1 MTQEEK
7 VEELIKEGFNLSF
20 PMVITDVVALD
31 KYLRNHTNAVTSELK
46 ECFKN
51 YTDAIASASE
61 ELTCEIR
68 ENVESCYKPL
78 TIVYTKPHTYVML
91 RENVESCYKPLT
103 IVYTKPHTYVM
114 YRGIKIPT
122 KGLYS
127 QSKNKFTAKI
137 VRKVYL
143 KPMSVIPA
151 EDPNDKHRINID
163 MVFNTIDQK

>member
-1 MTQEEK
+1 MTAQEK
-7 VEELIKEGFNLSF
+7 VENLIKEGVKHPL
-20 PMVITDVVALD
+20 PAGITDAATLD
-31 KYLRNHTNAVTSELK
+31 KYLRNHTNTVASELK
-46 ECFKN
+46 ECFRN
-51 YTDAIASASE
+51 YTDAIACASK
-61 ELTCEIR
+61 ELTCEI
-68 ENVESCYKPL
+68 
-78 TIVYTKPHTYVML
+78 

-143 KPMSVIPA
+143 RPMGVIPT

-163 MVFNTIDQK
+163 MVFNTIDQE

>member
-20 PMVITDVVALD
+20 PMAITDVVALD
-31 KYLRNHTNAVTSELK
+31 KYFRNYTNAVASEL
-46 ECFKN
+46 ETCFRN
-51 YTDAIASASE
+51 YSDALVSTHE
-61 ELTCEIR
+61 ELTCKVQEHIG
-68 ENVESCYKPL
+68 SY
-78 TIVYTKPHTYVML
+78 
-91 RENVESCYKPLT
+91 YKPLT